1 MVAVAPRISS
11 RSAPGFLRC
20 GSYQLSLER
29 TLIMGIVNITPDS
42 FSDGGQFFDPH
53 RAIAHA
59 RELITQG
66 ADLLDLGAEST
77 RPGARLI
84 PDDEELERLMPVLD
98 GLRDAVVP
106 ISIDTSKPAVMQ
118 AVLAAGA
125 SMINDVNALQTEGA
139 LGAVRDSGC
148 AICLM
153 HSRGN
158 AQTMQSLAHYQ
169 DVVAEVRAFLAER
182 VATCEAAGIARER
195 LVIDPGF
202 GFAKRS
208 PHTLALLREING
220 LTQLGVPVLAGISR
234 KSTLGKITGRPDGER
249 VTASVAAAMLAAQRG
264 AAIVRVHDVA
274 PTRDALRVL
283 QAFED
288 PDFRFHD

>member
-1 MVAVAPRISS
+1 
-11 RSAPGFLRC
+11 
-20 GSYQLSLER
+20 LSLER

-42 FSDGGQFFDPH
+42 FSDGGQFFDRD

-59 RELITQG
+59 RELIAQG

-84 PDDEELERLMPVLD
+84 AEDEELQRLMPVLD
-98 GLRDAVVP
+98 GLRDAGVP
-106 ISIDTSKPAVMQ
+106 ISVDTTKPAVMR
-118 AVLAAGA
+118 AALAAGA

-139 LGAVRDSGC
+139 VDAVRDADC

-158 AQTMQSLAHYQ
+158 AQTMQSLAQYQ
-169 DVVAEVRAFLAER
+169 DVVAEVKAFLAER
-182 VATCEAAGIARER
+182 VAACEAAGIARER

-208 PHTLALLREING
+208 PHTLALLRDLNE
-220 LTQLGVPVLAGISR
+220 LTELGVPVLAGISR

-274 PTRDALRVL
+274 PTRDALRVM
-283 QAFED
+283 QAIED
-288 PDFRFHD
+288 PEYRFHD